1 MSARRSSVSSTCLA
15 EADGNL
21 RLTQHRRSHIFRA
34 YVDSNSTRRLGQLAD
49 RVLVIIDSVMTILCV
64 KEDKTSFDRIA
75 ILLSNRSGCILDDVD
90 ARSATI
96 VVTSDS
102 VQNFFYERG
111 GKFDLTE
118 FTLTFDTLLES
129 HLFRRL
135 LMQDDNILQT
145 EILTCKNPD
154 ASTPA
159 KTVSYMANG
168 KPPNDQATSDPFVKA
183 GKVLDSV
190 FDESARARSTNLEI
204 ALHASQEGKHTSR
217 AVVAVPAAYAT
228 VGENSDEDAPS
239 SLDMMRGN
247 EGITL
252 AQRLAEARPDPT
264 LADSI
269 CSAND
274 NDFAKFSTTNASLS
288 RTKRTYRKSKIANNR
303 SAQTA
308 EINTLVDPRPMHDTG
323 VHGPRTT
330 SLEVQQLKQASSMPR
345 AESVDQGMV
354 STVRKLVNKKQNDQ
368 EEKGKCHDIEPSE
381 SLRDSAGQNHGRNLG
396 QIEESRTGHTRLKTR
411 TRKSALDPTFNDKK
425 AVWEEPAIGEPSE
438 AEAGLATKKSQ
449 SSARTASRKKKV
461 TQKASR
467 FKVSR
472 EEVSLPE
479 STASVHVVTTLEPE
493 VSKSGQAPALDQHDK
508 ANSKKFTPQ
517 QDIADG
523 KGGSLDRNIVTAL
536 DREGFTG
543 SAATPQFDSPDK
555 SFAAKLV
562 NITRPHIIQMKAQL
576 SRPTA
581 SINQA
586 RMDAIE
592 SDAPGAELMYH
603 GDAINH
609 AAAMSS
615 TEPSNDPSDGGE
627 NPTGDVRQDVQGA
640 AADTL
645 EDANFCALKPSNDP
659 GQNIDERC
667 AESLHSGTA
676 EIELRCDQ
684 FPEAHADHGDV
695 VMSPKAQP
703 LDRDL
708 CDSNDAKTTSSNIDD
723 TNRRS
728 SMDAE
733 GGSAPDPSMNRRT
746 IPIQPT
752 ACTVRDKQL
761 NDGPETARPHNE
773 SRNARHNI
781 NASSSGRK
789 RTTSRLTGRDAKD
802 RHALRTP
809 IVHFS
814 ENGPTNRGTPIQR
827 RVSRGLS
834 AAEAAS
840 EGLTKFATTEKV
852 KARPLVDQN
861 IPASGTLFEND
872 IHPHRTTERAS
883 ISESELIETPAVLDD
898 AQTSNREQERDRTF
912 LFREQLVANNIVSP
926 NDAGYSKLISSSPGQ
941 EQSYSFDTEQLPG
954 SDQDS
959 GADLVDVT
967 CKDTDLVDSRIVEP
981 AKEDSVVPTE
991 RSLHLQQRL
1000 EEFCSEHSL
1009 TTEQK
1014 QPVMATTV
1022 VVPSE
1027 NFTTSRFTAAQPN
1040 VPSRPEHITMSRIH
1054 GMKRIASVPSD
1065 LRAEPRLGQQNIS
1078 DAAWLSSGI
1087 MHNKRK
1093 LNTESMP
1100 PPLKPA
1106 KVARIDAVSQF
1117 SALGCENIASVLK
1130 HDTTESGESR
1140 SSSIAI
1146 TRLVNE
1152 SNICVQTK
1160 KTSQNEMA
1168 KQHTS
1173 EFSHVHSHA
1182 EIPPMPQTTV
1192 KSLGHSKYHDADK
1205 TLVGHVRFQD
1215 ILSGLIPG
1223 VAGNVHSSPVQSPLD
1238 SRIIPA
1244 ETEIG
1249 NHPGDDLTHQ
1259 LAISMRNMFEV
1270 SVLTAVQM
1278 TY

>member
-1 MSARRSSVSSTCLA
+1 
-15 EADGNL
+15 
-21 RLTQHRRSHIFRA
+21 
-34 YVDSNSTRRLGQLAD
+34 
-49 RVLVIIDSVMTILCV
+49 MTILCV
-64 KEDKTSFDRIA
+64 KEDKTSFDRIT
-75 ILLSNRSGCILDDVD
+75 ILLSNRSGCVLNDVD

-96 VVTSDS
+96 VVTPDS

-135 LMQDDNILQT
+135 LMPDGNIFQT
-145 EILTCKNPD
+145 EIPTCKNHD
-154 ASTPA
+154 ASTSA

-168 KPPNDQATSDPFVKA
+168 KPPDDQATSDPFVKA
-183 GKVLDSV
+183 GTVLDSI
-190 FDESARARSTNLEI
+190 FNESARARSTNLDI
-204 ALHASQEGKHTSR
+204 ALRASQQGKHTSR
-217 AVVAVPAAYAT
+217 AVLAVPAAYAT
-228 VGENSDEDAPS
+228 VEENSDEVAPS
-239 SLDMMRGN
+239 PLGMMRGN

-252 AQRLAEARPDPT
+252 AQRLVEARPDPT
-264 LADSI
+264 LADPM

-274 NDFAKFSTTNASLS
+274 NDFAIFSTTNASLS
-288 RTKRTYRKSKIANNR
+288 RAKRTYRKSKIANNR

-323 VHGPRTT
+323 LHGPRTT
-330 SLEVQQLKQASSMPR
+330 SLEVQQLKQASLMPR
-345 AESVDQGMV
+345 AESIDQGMV
-354 STVRKLVNKKQNDQ
+354 STVRKPVNKKQNDQ

-396 QIEESRTGHTRLKTR
+396 QIEETRTGHTRLKTR
-411 TRKSALDPTFNDKK
+411 TRKRALDPTFNDKK
-425 AVWEEPAIGEPSE
+425 TVWEEPAIRETSE

-449 SSARTASRKKKV
+449 SSARTTSRKKKV

-479 STASVHVVTTLEPE
+479 STASVHVVTTHEPE
-493 VSKSGQAPALDQHDK
+493 VPKSGQAPALDQHDK
-508 ANSKKFTPQ
+508 ANPKKLTPQ

-536 DREGFTG
+536 DRGGFTG
-543 SAATPQFDSPDK
+543 SAATQQFDSPDK

-562 NITRPHIIQMKAQL
+562 NITRPHIVQMKAQL
-576 SRPTA
+576 SRPTT

-592 SDAPGAELMYH
+592 SDPPGAELIHH
-603 GDAINH
+603 GDAIDH
-609 AAAMSS
+609 AATMSS
-615 TEPSNDPSDGGE
+615 TEPSNDPSEGGE
-627 NPTGDVRQDVQGA
+627 NPTGDARQDVQGA

-645 EDANFCALKPSNDP
+645 EDTNFCALKPSNDQ
-659 GQNIDERC
+659 GQDIDERC

-684 FPEAHADHGDV
+684 FPEVHADHGDV
-695 VMSPKAQP
+695 VMSAKAQP
-703 LDRDL
+703 LDRGL
-708 CDSNDAKTTSSNIDD
+708 CDSNGAKTTSGNIDD
-723 TNRRS
+723 TNHRS

-733 GGSAPDPSMNRRT
+733 GGSAPDPSMNRRA

-761 NDGPETARPHNE
+761 SDGPETARPHNE

-789 RTTSRLTGRDAKD
+789 RTTSRLTGRNAED
-802 RHALRTP
+802 RRALRTP

-834 AAEAAS
+834 AAEVAS
-840 EGLTKFATTEKV
+840 EDLTKFATTEKE
-852 KARPLVDQN
+852 KARP
-861 IPASGTLFEND
+861 
-872 IHPHRTTERAS
+872 AS
-883 ISESELIETPAVLDD
+883 ISESELIEPPAVLDD
-898 AQTSNREQERDRTF
+898 AQTSNCDQKRGRRF

-926 NDAGYSKLISSSPGQ
+926 NDADCSKLVSSSPGQ

-967 CKDTDLVDSRIVEP
+967 CKDTDVVDSRIVEP

-1000 EEFCSEHSL
+1000 EESCSEHSL
-1009 TTEQK
+1009 TTEQQ

-1022 VVPSE
+1022 VEPLE
-1027 NFTTSRFTAAQPN
+1027 NFTTSRVTAAQPN
-1040 VPSRPEHITMSRIH
+1040 VPSKPEHTTVSRIH
-1054 GMKRIASVPSD
+1054 GMKRVASVPSD
-1065 LRAEPRLGQQNIS
+1065 LRAEPRIGLQDIS

-1106 KVARIDAVSQF
+1106 KVARIDTVSQF
-1117 SALGCENIASVLK
+1117 SARGCENIASVLK
-1130 HDTTESGESR
+1130 HDTTEPGESR

-1160 KTSQNEMA
+1160 ETSQNEMA

-1215 ILSGLIPG
+1215 VLSGLIPG

-1238 SRIIPA
+1238 SRNFPA

-1249 NHPGDDLTHQ
+1249 NHPGDDLIHQ
-1259 LAISMRNMFEV
+1259 IAISMQNMFEV
-1270 SVLTAVQM
+1270 SVLTAAQLI
-1278 TY
+1278 Y